1 MASATAR
8 RISVD
13 FDLTREQRM
22 VRDTV
27 REFAAKE
34 ITPMAAEWDRTEHFP
49 LEVFRKMGELGLMGL
64 PFPEEYGGAG
74 ADLTTYCL
82 AVEEIGYACGGTG
95 LSYEAHVSLA
105 CMPIYLYG
113 TEEQKQRYLRPLA
126 SGEAIGAFGLTE
138 PGAGSDAGGT
148 RTTAVRDGDE
158 WVINGTKIFITNGG
172 YAQTVVM
179 TALTDPAN
187 RGISAFIVPTDTP
200 GFKVGKPYEKLGM
213 RASNTVELIFEDVRV
228 PAENLL
234 GPLNAGFKQFLSTLD
249 GGRVAIAA
257 LAVGIAR
264 AAFET
269 ALSYAKQRVQFGQ
282 SISKFQAIQHK
293 LADMS
298 MHIDLA
304 RNAVLKAAW
313 LHDNGRPFSL
323 EAAYAKL
330 FASEMCTRTC
340 EQAIQILGGNG
351 YMRDYPVER
360 HYRDAK
366 LIEIG
371 EGTSEVQRLVIARH
385 LGC

>member
-1 MASATAR
+1 M
-8 RISVD
+8 D

-22 VRDTV
+22 IRDMVRD
-27 REFAAKE
+27 FAAAE
-34 ITPMAAEWDRTEHFP
+34 IAPHAAEWDQTEHFP
-49 LEVFRKMGELGLMGL
+49 VEVFHKMGQLGLLGI
-64 PFPEEYGGAG
+64 PFPEAYGGSG
-74 ADLTTYCL
+74 GDLISYCL

-113 TEEQKQRYLRPLA
+113 TEQQKQQYLKPLA
-126 SGEAIGAFGLTE
+126 SGQAIGAFGLTE

-148 RTTAVRDGDE
+148 RTTARREGDE
-158 WVINGTKIFITNGG
+158 WVINGNKIFITNGG
-172 YAQTVVM
+172 VAQIVVV
-179 TALTDPAN
+179 TALTNPDD
-187 RGISAFIVPTDTP
+187 RGISAFIVSTDTP
-200 GFKVGKPYEKLGM
+200 GFRVGKPYEKLGM
-213 RASNTVELIFEDVRV
+213 RASNTAELIFEDVRI
-228 PAENLL
+228 PADNLL
-234 GPLNAGFKQFLSTLD
+234 GPLNAGFRQFLSTLD

-264 AAFET
+264 SAFDT
-269 ALSYAKQRVQFGQ
+269 ALAYAKQRVQFGQ

-293 LADMS
+293 LADMA
-298 MHIDLA
+298 MQIELA
-304 RNAVLKAAW
+304 KNAVLKAAW
-313 LHDNGRPFSL
+313 LHDQGRPFSL
-323 EAAYAKL
+323 QAAYAKL

-340 EQAIQILGGNG
+340 DQAVQILGGNG
-351 YMRDYPVER
+351 YMREYPVER